1 MHFIPYVNSPEL
13 LKTSYESCKHI
24 KDVYI
29 IDNREPYKNNPSPE
43 EVVGDCSVI
52 VTSVHLSTA
61 QIMNYMLQLA
71 KICGD
76 KHFTWQHCDVS
87 FNPEVITNFYN
98 YLGSVES
105 TDWGIIYT
113 AYDLLA
119 AFNVDSVDKVGGW
132 DSLRF
137 PWYFLDNDIS
147 IRLYKA
153 GYKLVNA
160 PHFGEIHHHHSS
172 TIRNDSERN
181 HINSYLFPVS
191 QQLFYEKYSGQDINT
206 QTIGDYK

>member
-13 LKTSYESCKHI
+13 LKRAYDSCKHI
-24 KDVYI
+24 EDVYI
-29 IDNREPYKNNPSPE
+29 IDNREPYKDMPSPE
-43 EVVGDCSVI
+43 EVLGDCKVL
-52 VTSVHLSTA
+52 VPAVHLSTA
-61 QIMNYMLQLA
+61 QVMNYMLHLSLLT
-71 KICGD
+71 GD
-76 KHFTWQHCDVS
+76 SYFTWQHCDVS
-87 FNPEVITNFYN
+87 FHPDVITKFYE
-98 YLGSVES
+98 YLRSVKS

-119 AFNVDSVDKVGGW
+119 AYNTKAVDTIGGW

-160 PHFGEIHHHHSS
+160 PHFGDIQHHHSS
-172 TIRNDSERN
+172 TIRNDGERWY
-181 HINSYLFPVS
+181 INSFLFPVS
-191 QQLFYEKYSGQDINT
+191 ERMFHDKYSGQSVET
-206 QTIGDYK
+206 QTVGDYI

>member
-13 LKTSYESCKHI
+13 LKTAYESCKHI

-43 EVVGDCSVI
+43 EVVGDCDVI
-52 VTSVHLSTA
+52 VPTVHLSTA
-61 QIMNYMLQLA
+61 QVMNYMLQLS
-71 KICGD
+71 KVCGD
-76 KHFTWQHCDVS
+76 SYFTWQHCDVS
-87 FNPEVITNFYN
+87 FEPAVITKFYD
-98 YLGSVES
+98 YLNNLEGK
-105 TDWGIIYT
+105 DWGIIYT

-119 AFNVDSVDKVGGW
+119 AYNVKAVDSIGGW

-147 IRLYKA
+147 IRLFKA

-172 TIRNDSERN
+172 TIRNDSERGF
-181 HINSYLFPVS
+181 INSYLFPVS
-191 QQLFYEKYSGQDINT
+191 EQLFHAKYSGQSI
-206 QTIGDYK
+206 QTETTGDYR

>member
-61 QIMNYMLQLA
+61 QIMNYMLQTA
-71 KICGD
+71 KVCGD
-76 KHFTWQHCDVS
+76 QYFTWQHCDVS
-87 FNPEVITNFYN
+87 YAPEIVSRFYD
-98 YLGSVES
+98 YLETVHS

-113 AYDLLA
+113 AYDWLA
-119 AFNVDSVDKVGGW
+119 AYNVCNIDNVGGW

-137 PWYFLDNDIS
+137 PWYFLDNDLS
-147 IRLYKA
+147 IRLYRA
-153 GYKLVNA
+153 GYKLVSA
-160 PHFGEIHHHHSS
+160 PHFGEIHHSTSS

-191 QQLFYEKYSGQDINT
+191 QRLLEDKYQGQDITT
-206 QTIGDYK
+206 QTVSNYR